1 MIPVKSLDDLPD
13 VVHSF
18 AYCAELADILV
29 PVPPEEQPADL
40 GDCGEWTY

>member
-1 MIPVKSLDDLPD
+1 MNWKSMDDLPN

-18 AYCAELADILV
+18 EYCMGLADILV
-29 PVPPEEQPADL
+29 PAPAEEQPADP